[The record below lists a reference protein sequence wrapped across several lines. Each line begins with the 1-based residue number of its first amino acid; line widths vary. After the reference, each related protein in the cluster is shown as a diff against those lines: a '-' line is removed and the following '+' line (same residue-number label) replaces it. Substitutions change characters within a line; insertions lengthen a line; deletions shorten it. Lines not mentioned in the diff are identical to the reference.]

1 FLWYVFKSSLLCR
14 VMCFEV
20 NQMADSLVPGVLI
33 KLLQH
38 MNTNVKVA
46 SKHRSSLLQVV
57 SIVPAL
63 SGSDLFTS
71 QGFYLKV
78 SDSSHATYVS
88 LPDEHNDLILSDKIQ
103 LGQFIHVDGVEA
115 GSPVPILKGV
125 RPLPGR
131 HPCVG
136 NPEDLVAAN
145 SSHGFL
151 DAEKP
156 QQSSDSTCNINT
168 TSVNEKSKLRNSKLA
183 IKTQEVQKKRAS
195 LSKSGSLQSKQL
207 ASDKLEKK
215 DAIGVRLKSMDSWS
229 ITSSPTSVCSLP
241 ASFEKFSN
249 ETKKQAQAQRPEK
262 LLSRFRLL
270 EKAASVLKVN
280 NVGSKSSA
288 GNFLRNLVPDNEF
301 DPNALRKSWLENM
314 EAKGRDSYTLKAAN
328 LETRSKSKSTSAP
341 QHKSSTNEKL
351 LTKEDS
357 KIQTT
362 MKKNNAQAATDDS
375 DRSAKQRP
383 SVIKKSS
390 ETATSL
396 NLADFVKVDP
406 TNRKW
411 TDSSVSWS
419 SLPSSLAKLGKYR
432 DAAQLAA
439 VEAVQEASAAGSLIR
454 CLRFIVNCIILFS
467 KCSMYAEISTSAKE
481 DNPRP
486 TVEQFLA
493 LYASLC
499 SATAVTDSLSKTTL
513 QTLPGQS
520 LGGDP
525 TLEEALK
532 VSADVRRRAVSWV
545 GAAVATDLAPFS
557 LYDRKPSSTS
567 TASRAMVVLE
577 GPSKTAAATAP
588 SKATPQTKSRLS
600 LTSVSVGR
608 GKARG
613 AAAPPSPPPEWERG
627 VGPNEGAWLARTLR
641 EESRAWFLGF
651 LERFVDADGVP
662 SNRQHVAAMLSQ
674 LKKVNEWLEAIGCR
688 RSEGEADD
696 AVDSEGSGDV
706 PAETVERLRKKIYE
720 YLLTHVES
728 AAVAL
733 GGACPPSQTGVGR
746 SVWTG

>member
-195 LSKSGSLQSKQL
+195 LSKSGTLQLKQL

-249 ETKKQAQAQRPEK
+249 ETQKQAQAQRPEK
-262 LLSRFRLL
+262 PLSRFRLL

-301 DPNALRKSWLENM
+301 DPNALRKSWSEKM

-328 LETRSKSKSTSAP
+328 LETRSKSKSTSV
-341 QHKSSTNEKL
+341 SL
-351 LTKEDS
+351 C
-357 KIQTT
+357 
-362 MKKNNAQAATDDS
+362 
-375 DRSAKQRP
+375 
-383 SVIKKSS
+383 S
-390 ETATSL
+390 EL
-396 NLADFVKVDP
+396 ICI
-406 TNRKW
+406 
-411 TDSSVSWS
+411 
-419 SLPSSLAKLGKYR
+419 
-432 DAAQLAA
+432 AQLAA

-499 SATAVTDSLSKTTL
+499 SATAVTDSLSKTTS

-588 SKATPQTKSRLS
+588 SKAIPQTKSRLS

-608 GKARG
+608 GKT
-613 AAAPPSPPPEWERG
+613 RG

>member
-1 FLWYVFKSSLLCR
+1 
-14 VMCFEV
+14 
-20 NQMADSLVPGVLI
+20 MAASLVPGVLI

-63 SGSDLFTS
+63 TGSDLFTN

-103 LGQFIHVDGVEA
+103 LGQFIHVDGIEA

-125 RPLPGR
+125 RPLHGR

-136 NPEDLVAAN
+136 NPENIVAAN

-156 QQSSDSTCNINT
+156 QQSSDTSCNINT
-168 TSVNEKSKLRNSKLA
+168 TSVNEKSKLGNSKLA
-183 IKTQEVQKKRAS
+183 NKTQEVQKKRAS
-195 LSKSGSLQSKQL
+195 LSKSGSLQLKQL

-215 DAIGVRLKSMDSWS
+215 DAISVRLKSMDSWS

-249 ETKKQAQAQRPEK
+249 ETKEQAQAQRPEIP
-262 LLSRFRLL
+262 LSRFHLL

-280 NVGSKSSA
+280 NLGRKSSA
-288 GNFLRNLVPDNEF
+288 GNFLRNLVPDIELG
-301 DPNALRKSWLENM
+301 PNDLRKSWAEKV
-314 EAKGRDSYTLKAAN
+314 EAKGRDSSTLKAAK
-328 LETRSKSKSTSAP
+328 LETKSKSKSTSAP

-351 LTKEDS
+351 LTKKDS

-362 MKKNNAQAATDDS
+362 MKKNNAKAATYDS
-375 DRSAKQRP
+375 DRSAKQQP

-396 NLADFVKVDP
+396 NLADFVKVVP

-419 SLPSSLAKLGKYR
+419 SLPSSLAELGKELLKYR

-439 VEAVQEASAAGSLIR
+439 VEAVQEASAADSLIR
-454 CLRFIVNCIILFS
+454 CL
-467 KCSMYAEISTSAKE
+467 SMYAEISTSAKE
-481 DNPRP
+481 DNPWP

-493 LYASLC
+493 LYASLR

-513 QTLPGQS
+513 QTLPVTPPDQS
-520 LGGDP
+520 LGGHP

-532 VSADVRRRAVSWV
+532 VSADVRRCAVSWV

-557 LYDRKPSSTS
+557 LYGHNPSSAS
-567 TASRAMVVLE
+567 TASRAVVVLE
-577 GPSKTAAATAP
+577 GPSKTVAATAP

-608 GKARG
+608 GKAPG

-627 VGPNEGAWLARTLR
+627 VGPNEGARLARTLR
-641 EESRAWFLGF
+641 DESRAWFLGF
-651 LERFVDADGVP
+651 VERFVDADAASRGP
-662 SNRQHVAAMLSQ
+662 SNRQQVAAMLSQ

-688 RSEGEADD
+688 RSEGEADE
-696 AVDSEGSGDV
+696 AVDGEGSGDV

-733 GGACPPSQTGVGR
+733 GGACRLSQAGVRRSGR
-746 SVWTG
+746 KR

>member
-1 FLWYVFKSSLLCR
+1 
-14 VMCFEV
+14 MCFEV
-20 NQMADSLVPGVLI
+20 NKMAASLVPGVLI

-63 SGSDLFTS
+63 SGSDLFTN

-88 LPDEHNDLILSDKIQ
+88 LTDEHNDLISSDKIQ
-103 LGQFIHVDGVEA
+103 LGQFIHVDGIEA

-136 NPEDLVAAN
+136 NPEDIVAAN

-156 QQSSDSTCNINT
+156 QQSSDTSCNINT
-168 TSVNEKSKLRNSKLA
+168 TSVNEKKKLGNLKLA

-195 LSKSGSLQSKQL
+195 LSKSGSLQSEQL
-207 ASDKLEKK
+207 ASDKLGK
-215 DAIGVRLKSMDSWS
+215 DAISVRLKSMDSWS
-229 ITSSPTSVCSLP
+229 ITSSPTSVCTLP

-262 LLSRFRLL
+262 PLSRFRLL

-280 NVGSKSSA
+280 NVGRKSSA
-288 GNFLRNLVPDNEF
+288 GNFLRNLVPDIEL
-301 DPNALRKSWLENM
+301 DPNGLRKSWVEKV
-314 EAKGRDSYTLKAAN
+314 EAKGWDSSTLKAAK

-341 QHKSSTNEKL
+341 QQKSSTNEKL
-351 LTKEDS
+351 LTKKDS

-362 MKKNNAQAATDDS
+362 MKKNNAKAATDDS
-375 DRSAKQRP
+375 DRSAKRRL

-396 NLADFVKVDP
+396 NLADFVKVVP

-419 SLPSSLAKLGKYR
+419 SLPSSLVELGKELLKYR

-439 VEAVQEASAAGSLIR
+439 VEAVQEASAADSLIR
-454 CLRFIVNCIILFS
+454 CL
-467 KCSMYAEISTSAKE
+467 SMYAEISTSAKE

-493 LYASLC
+493 LYASLRN
-499 SATAVTDSLSKTTL
+499 ATAVTDSLSKTTL
-513 QTLPGQS
+513 QTLPVTPPGQS
-520 LGGDP
+520 LSRDP

-557 LYDRKPSSTS
+557 LYDHKPSSAS
-567 TASRAMVVLE
+567 TASRAVVVLE
-577 GPSKTAAATAP
+577 DPSKTAAATAP
-588 SKATPQTKSRLS
+588 SKATQTKSRLS

-608 GKARG
+608 GNARG
-613 AAAPPSPPPEWERG
+613 PTAPPSPPPEWERG
-627 VGPNEGAWLARTLR
+627 VGPNEGARLVRTLR

-651 LERFVDADGVP
+651 VERFVDADAAARGS
-662 SNRQHVAAMLSQ
+662 SNRQQVAAMLSQ
-674 LKKVNEWLEAIGCR
+674 LKKVNEWLEAIGCH
-688 RSEGEADD
+688 RSEGEADE
-696 AVDSEGSGDV
+696 AVDGEGSGDV

-728 AAVAL
+728 VAVAV
-733 GGACPPSQTGVGR
+733 GGAYPLSQAVVGR
-746 SVWTG
+746 SGRRG